1 MLQQLVIQNYA
12 LIQSLT
18 IPFHDGFTV
27 ITGET
32 GAGKSIIIDALG
44 LALGDRSDSGILR
57 DKEKKC
63 VVEAAF
69 LLSDNKLQEFFE
81 VNELEFHIECV
92 LRREINPQG
101 KSRAF
106 VNDTPVT
113 LQLLKTIGMQL
124 IDIHSQHDSLLLSD
138 ENFQLELL
146 DKQAQN
152 NVLLHDYK
160 QLFGKFTAIEKQL
173 ATLKEQARNN
183 ANEKDYL
190 QFQHNELEKA
200 NLNED
205 EFDQLQQRLEMLN
218 HAEEIKCNLATS
230 IATLS
235 DNELSAVNLLFSASQ
250 NINRIR
256 NFFAEGTEI
265 SERIESLKIE
275 LKDIVY
281 ELEKIESNAA
291 FDPDE
296 MQRLKERF
304 DFLQHLLHK
313 HRLTDFDQLIALR
326 KSISDKIDSFC
337 SIDDDIKKIEKEREQ
352 LTKTLHQKADELH
365 TNRQKA
371 IVSFEKNVTE
381 IIRQLN
387 MPNGVFKIVSTQT
400 EKLTP
405 TGNTNV
411 LFLFSANK
419 GMQPEPIAKVASG
432 GEISRLMLA
441 IKQVASS
448 YSYIASI
455 IFDEIDTGVS
465 GETAAKVGHILHTM
479 SEKIQVISISH
490 LPQIAAKAHHHLFVH
505 KNEEHENTQSD
516 IKELTFDERIAEIA
530 KMISNGKPSFE
541 AIEAAKKL
549 ITQE

>member
-12 LIQSLT
+12 LIQSLA

-44 LALGDRSDSGILR
+44 LSLGDRSDSGVLR

-63 VVEAAF
+63 VVEATF

-81 VNELEFHIECV
+81 ANELEFNIECV

-152 NVLLHDYK
+152 DTLLRDYK
-160 QLFGKFTAIEKQL
+160 QLFVKYTALDKQL
-173 ATLKEQARNN
+173 AALKEQALDS

-190 QFQHNELEKA
+190 QFQHDELEKA

-205 EFDQLQQRLEMLN
+205 EFETLQQRLEMLN
-218 HAEEIKCNLATS
+218 HAEEIKLNLAAS
-230 IATLS
+230 IAALS
-235 DNELSAVNLLFSASQ
+235 DDELAASSLLFSASQ

-256 NFFAEGTEI
+256 NYFTEGNEIAE
-265 SERIESLKIE
+265 RLESLKIE

-281 ELEKIESNAA
+281 ELEKIEANVT

-296 MQRLKERF
+296 MQRLKERS

-313 HRLTDFDQLIALR
+313 HRLTDFEQLIALR
-326 KSISDKIDSFC
+326 KTISDKLDSFC
-337 SIDDDIKKIEKEREQ
+337 SLDDDITKIEKEREQ
-352 LTKTLHQKADELH
+352 LTKTLRQKADELH
-365 TNRQKA
+365 ANRQKA

-405 TGNTNV
+405 TGNTNA

-419 GMQPEPIAKVASG
+419 GRQPEPIAKVASG

-448 YSYIASI
+448 YSYIATI

-465 GETAAKVGHILHTM
+465 GETAAKVGQILHTM
-479 SEKIQVISISH
+479 SKKIQVISISH
-490 LPQIAAKAHHHLFVH
+490 LPQIAGKANYHLFVH

-516 IKELTFDERIAEIA
+516 IKELSFDERITEIA
-530 KMISNGKPSFE
+530 KMISNGKPTKE

-549 ITQE
+549 IIYQ